1 VVVWNICAG
10 QHPDVGSG
18 TTALPNSYLSA
29 LAVIDDDRRVKGVV
43 EREQLMSKLILSLID
58 DATSPKFQ

>member
-1 VVVWNICAG
+1 MDW
-10 QHPDVGSG
+10 
-18 TTALPNSYLSA
+18 ALGA